1 MTPVPVTATLEIDA
15 IEVLE
20 SVSDGFF
27 ACDRELRFFYV
38 NEAAERQLARPRAE
52 LIGRGLY
59 EVYPELAAPGG
70 LDEATL
76 AESARTG
83 ERIEREYHSVVAG
96 RWYRGCALPRRWGW
110 AFYFRDITKGRL
122 ARQALGESE
131 HRYRELID
139 SIDQAYCVV
148 EMLFDESGT
157 AFDFRYLEVNDA
169 FQAHTGLVDAVGRTA
184 RELIPQVEAVWFTTF
199 GRVARTGEPA
209 SVEHFASALGR
220 WFDVFAF
227 RSDSAS
233 TNRVALLFRDVS
245 ARKRIDDALRESE
258 ERFRV
263 LVEAMAQ
270 AVWEADPE
278 GRLTAYSPS
287 WHALTGQQPGQWDG
301 DGWFAAVHADDREST
316 ARRWRDGIGRGVPF
330 ELEYRIVAADGA
342 VRWSTDHA
350 APLFGTDG
358 AVRKWVGMN
367 IDITERRGAE
377 EALREADRR
386 KDEFLAI
393 LAHELRNPLAPLRT
407 GIEIMRMGGVEPERI
422 ERVREMMGRQ
432 VDHMVAL
439 VDDLMDVSRISS
451 GRIVLERRSV
461 ELAAVIRSALEACD
475 PIIRQ
480 KRHEVSLTLPA
491 EVVRVDGDP
500 HRLTQ
505 AIGNLL
511 TNAAK
516 YMEPQGHVYVTLE
529 RQAREAVVCVKDTG
543 VGIPQ
548 AMLGK
553 VFELFAQVDS
563 AIERRQGGLGI
574 GLTIV
579 RQLIELH
586 GGSVEARSEGPGR
599 GSEFIVRLPLSKTP
613 PEGPAGDRLREAGV
627 TPRRMLVV
635 DDNADA
641 AQAMATMLELLGHEV
656 DVAFDGDQALRL
668 AERIRPEVILMDLG
682 MPNVNGYV
690 AARRIRQRDWGR
702 SVLLVAVTGWGQQA
716 DRTASE
722 QAGFDHHL
730 VKPVELDA
738 VQSLVARL
746 DSR

>member
-1 MTPVPVTATLEIDA
+1 MTPVPLTAALEIDA

-27 ACDRELRFFYV
+27 ACDGELRFLYV
-38 NEAAERQLARPRAE
+38 NGAAERALARSREE
-52 LIGRGLY
+52 LIGRGLF

-70 LDEATL
+70 IDEAAL
-76 AESARTG
+76 KESARTG
-83 ERIEREYHSVVAG
+83 ERIEREYHSAAG
-96 RWYRGCALPRRWGW
+96 RWYRGRAHPQRWGW

-122 ARQALGESE
+122 ARQALDESE
-131 HRYRELID
+131 RRYRSLID
-139 SIDQAYCVV
+139 S
-148 EMLFDESGT
+148 
-157 AFDFRYLEVNDA
+157 
-169 FQAHTGLVDAVGRTA
+169 
-184 RELIPQVEAVWFTTF
+184 
-199 GRVARTGEPA
+199 
-209 SVEHFASALGR
+209 
-220 WFDVFAF
+220 
-227 RSDSAS
+227 
-233 TNRVALLFRDVS
+233 
-245 ARKRIDDALRESE
+245 IDDALRESE

-263 LVEAMAQ
+263 LVEAVAQ
-270 AVWEADPE
+270 AVWEADAG
-278 GRLTAYSPS
+278 GRLISYSSS
-287 WHALTGQQPGQWDG
+287 WHTLTGQQPGQWRG
-301 DGWFAAVHADDREST
+301 DGWLAAVHPDDREPT
-316 ARRWRDGIGRGVPF
+316 ARRWRDGIERRVPF
-330 ELEYRIVAADGA
+330 ELEYRIVAADGT
-342 VRWSTDHA
+342 VRWSTDYA
-350 APLFGTDG
+350 APLFGSDG

-367 IDITERRGAE
+367 VDITERRGAE
-377 EALREADRR
+377 EALREVDRR

-407 GIEIMRMGGVEPERI
+407 GIEIMRMGGIEPGRI
-422 ERVREMMGRQ
+422 ESVRAMMGRQ

-451 GRIVLERRSV
+451 GRIVLERRPV
-461 ELAAVIRSALEACD
+461 ELASVIRGALEACD

-491 EVVRVDGDP
+491 EAVRVDGDP

-516 YMEPQGHVYVTLE
+516 YMEPQGHAFVTLE
-529 RQAREAVVCVKDTG
+529 RREREAVVCVKDTG
-543 VGIPQ
+543 VGIPP
-548 AMLGK
+548 AMLEK

-563 AIERRQGGLGI
+563 AIDRRQGGLGI

-586 GGSVEARSEGPGR
+586 GGSVEARSEGLDR
-599 GSEFIVRLPLSKTP
+599 GSEFIVHLPLSTALL
-613 PEGPAGDRLREAGV
+613 EGPGGYRLREAGV

-682 MPNVNGYV
+682 MPYVNGYL
-690 AARRIRQRDWGR
+690 AARRIRQREWGR
-702 SVLLVAVTGWGQQA
+702 DVLLVAVTGWGQQA

-722 QAGFDHHL
+722 HAGFDHHL

-738 VQSLVARL
+738 VQSLVAGL